1 MLVFFSI
8 MFIVAL
14 ILFVH
19 PYVIYPASLYL
30 FPARRVAID
39 PTRRQPSASL
49 LFCAYNEERSLPSK
63 VENLRAIS
71 AGRSDVECLAYSDC
85 SSDGTLDLLQQQAD
99 LIRPVSGTK
108 RTGKALGMRRLVTMA
123 QNDILVFTDANVI
136 LDPRS
141 IDPLLSYFSDP
152 EVGGVAGTLVY
163 VNPDESTTAQVSSA
177 YWRLEEVIKQLESRC
192 GSIMGADGSIFAVR
206 RELYPEVPGHLLDDF
221 IASISVTFQNHR
233 LIHATDVVAYERSAT
248 VSADEFRRKRRI
260 ACRAFNTHRYLWPT
274 IRRRYS
280 AGDLYKYVSHKLL
293 RWFGMVTLSVA
304 AVSAILMFA
313 LVGLP
318 LVGAGLVVAGAGV
331 FWLGQRGVP
340 VASAASE
347 LLLSI
352 AATYL
357 GIIDSL
363 RGKTYQTWAPALSR
377 T

>member
-1 MLVFFSI
+1 
-8 MFIVAL
+8 
-14 ILFVH
+14 
-19 PYVIYPASLYL
+19 
-30 FPARRVAID
+30 
-39 PTRRQPSASL
+39 
-49 LFCAYNEERSLPSK
+49 
-63 VENLRAIS
+63 
-71 AGRSDVECLAYSDC
+71 
-85 SSDGTLDLLQQQAD
+85 
-99 LIRPVSGTK
+99 
-108 RTGKALGMRRLVTMA
+108 
-123 QNDILVFTDANVI
+123 VI

-274 IRRRYS
+274 IRRSYS

-293 RWFGMVTLSVA
+293 RWFGMVTLSLA

-313 LVGLP
+313 LAGVP